1 MQPAPEIRAALIS
14 QTLGFAVYL
23 VALPLVGV
31 AVLTSL
37 YPGATVA
44 LARVVVKE
52 RLSMHQLVGL
62 ALALTGVALMAA
74 G

>member
-1 MQPAPEIRAALIS
+1 MS
-14 QTLGFAVYL
+14 V
-23 VALPLVGV
+23 V

-52 RLSMHQLVGL
+52 RLSVHQLVG

>member
-1 MQPAPEIRAALIS
+1 
-14 QTLGFAVYL
+14 
-23 VALPLVGV
+23 
-31 AVLTSL
+31 
-37 YPGATVA
+37 VA

-52 RLSMHQLVGL
+52 RLSVHQLVGL

>member
-1 MQPAPEIRAALIS
+1 MQPAPKSGLLSSRRPSVSCVPGSSA
-14 QTLGFAVYL
+14 
-23 VALPLVGV
+23 LVGV
-31 AVLTSL
+31 AVLTSCTR
-37 YPGATVA
+37 ATVA

-62 ALALTGVALMAA
+62 ALALTSVALMAA